1 MHAARARVSLFV
13 ALLTSSRKRWPSQCQ
28 PDHNPALLV
37 RPGTQLKRQSLLRG
51 QPFSQSLRPMCGAL
65 WFHQAARLAEAHAP
79 PIRLLSVGMLVL
91 DIQADTGSTSVE
103 GFLGYNALLKAAG
116 VGGNPF
122 PFPLAV
128 VVCGEVAPG
137 CPFQGRDPLTW
148 ALFGN
153 AHRRRAV
160 QACLL
165 GKEDY
170 LKS

>member
-1 MHAARARVSLFV
+1 M
-13 ALLTSSRKRWPSQCQ
+13 
-28 PDHNPALLV
+28 
-37 RPGTQLKRQSLLRG
+37 
-51 QPFSQSLRPMCGAL
+51 
-65 WFHQAARLAEAHAP
+65 
-79 PIRLLSVGMLVL
+79 RLLSVGMLVL
-91 DIQADTGSTSVE
+91 DIQADTGSTAVE

-137 CPFQGRDPLTW
+137 CPFQGLKPLTW

-153 AHRRRAV
+153 AHGRRAV
-160 QACLL
+160 QACMLE
-165 GKEDY
+165 KEDY